1 MATTASQSLN
11 TVYDFDGSSTYVDYT
26 KEARTR
32 AGTSFTVFS
41 ATSKYLYLGNDEKFD
56 MAFFD
61 ILNLPQIRSF
71 PPANTPVPRACY
83 GRSC

>member
-1 MATTASQSLN
+1 MATTASQSLK

-41 ATSKYLYLGNDEKFD
+41 ATSKYLYLGHDEKFD
-56 MAFFD
+56 MVLFD
-61 ILNLPQIRSF
+61 IGDITS
-71 PPANTPVPRACY
+71 
-83 GRSC
+83 